1 MVELKDKIEKNKEK
15 FLETSIKHEIF
26 NEELLNFL
34 GEDLFTSPA
43 SNMESM
49 YNAFPGGL
57 IDHLLKVTKY
67 AIYINNCL
75 PENLRTD
82 QSSIIKVC
90 FLHQIGKTKLYNFC
104 ESDWHRK
111 NQGKMYEFNEDL
123 VSMRVSER
131 SAYYTMKFGVNLTE
145 EEYQSIVNY
154 DKTDDDKQS
163 KWYGSTL
170 STILRMANELA
181 IIECKNN

>member
-1 MVELKDKIEKNKEK
+1 
-15 FLETSIKHEIF
+15 
-26 NEELLNFL
+26 
-34 GEDLFTSPA
+34 
-43 SNMESM
+43 
-49 YNAFPGGL
+49 
-57 IDHLLKVTKY
+57 
-67 AIYINNCL
+67 
-75 PENLRTD
+75 
-82 QSSIIKVC
+82 
-90 FLHQIGKTKLYNFC
+90 
-104 ESDWHRK
+104 
-111 NQGKMYEFNEDL
+111 MYEFNEDL

-131 SAYYTMKFGVNLTE
+131 SAYYTMKFGVDLTE